1 MKNFKRL
8 LCLVFFLSPL
18 IVFGCNNDIENNQIH
33 FQLIASEKTLPINF
47 HEIAFERKETPTF
60 QYLVRKVVN
69 QSEFEDTWNLYAFES
84 KTPNVD
90 LKEKDVFF
98 IGVHESGSCPYKIR
112 NIKRNS
118 DNKTITVPL
127 SEPNGAC
134 TSDATPRTFV
144 IQIDKEKSKDIES
157 VVIVQSGVE
166 TSVPLKN

>member
-1 MKNFKRL
+1 MKSVKRL
-8 LCLVFFLSPL
+8 RSLTLFLSL
-18 IVFGCNNDIENNQIH
+18 LLVFGCNSNAKNNQIN
-33 FQLIASEKTLPINF
+33 FDIIASEKTLPIHFN
-47 HEIAFERKETPTF
+47 EIAFEE
-60 QYLVRKVVN
+60 QYLVRKLVN

-157 VVIVQSGVE
+157 VVIVQNGVE